1 MFLFV
6 PESQFFPRIS
16 RGYAA
21 CLPLVLAAGMLGP
34 SHAHAIINEGRVIR
48 QYQYIE
54 WPEDHCPINAAAIID
69 LVGVLQ
75 KAQLSFHTV
84 HPKGT

>member
-21 CLPLVLAAGMLGP
+21 CLPFVLAAGMLSP
-34 SHAHAIINEGRVIR
+34 PCMCYINEGRVIR
-48 QYQYIE
+48 QYQYIH
-54 WPEDHCPINAAAIID
+54 WPEDIID
-69 LVGVLQ
+69 LIGVLQ
-75 KAQLSFHTV
+75 KAQQSVHTV